1 MTGTVFPAT
10 PGRVTVFGSL
20 NVDLTVRVERFP
32 QPGETLSGSELVTA
46 PGGKSSNQAV
56 AAALLGSATDLIGAV
71 GDDANGT
78 FLLDQA
84 RAAGVDVSRVARASQ
99 HATGSAMIV
108 VDAAGENTIIISPGA
123 NGAHRPTSVD
133 PAAFGGAAVL
143 CLCLEVPTSVVQNA
157 AELGRQAG
165 AQVLLNLS
173 PYAEVPADLL
183 SLTDVLLVNR
193 TEAELVLGMS
203 NVAEHWPTTLDAF
216 VERGVDRAVVTLG
229 SAGSVVLDATAVDP
243 DRVVVIDPVTVEA
256 VDTTGCGDA
265 FTGALAHRLAAGSS
279 LAEAARFAAQ
289 VSALAATVPGAQS
302 SYQAFRHLSDAA
314 PR

>member
-1 MTGTVFPAT
+1 MIDIDRPAT

-46 PGGKSSNQAV
+46 PGGKSANQAV

-71 GDDANGT
+71 GDDANGA
-78 FLLDQA
+78 LLLEQV
-84 RAAGVDVSRVARASQ
+84 RAAGVDVSKVSRDSQ

-108 VDAAGENTIIISPGA
+108 VDAAGENTIIVSPGA
-123 NGAHRPTSVD
+123 NGAHQPTSVD
-133 PAAFGGAAVL
+133 PAAFVDAAVL
-143 CLCLEVPTSVVQNA
+143 CLCLEVPTPAVQAA
-157 AELGRQAG
+157 AEYGRRAG

-183 SLTDVLLVNR
+183 TLTDVLLVNR

-203 NVAEHWPTTLDAF
+203 SVADHWSATLDAF
-216 VERGVDRAVVTLG
+216 VGRGVDRAVVTLG
-229 SAGSVVLDATAVDP
+229 SAGSVVLDATADT
-243 DRVVVIDPVTVEA
+243 DRVTVIDPVRVDA

-265 FTGALAHRLAAGSS
+265 FTGALAHRLAAGTS
-279 LAEAARFAAQ
+279 LVEAARFAAQ
-289 VSALAATVPGAQS
+289 VSALAATAEGAQS
-302 SYQAFRHLSDAA
+302 SYRAFRHLREAA
-314 PR
+314 TR